1 MAHRKTVTQAA
12 VQPWIGEMGVMPK
25 LVSILSGAPET
36 RCPSI
41 GCRIEAGEAEPGA
54 RSASIVRMPRAKA
67 KSLDFESKSRLSHE
81 TGCGD
86 RI

>member
-54 RSASIVRMPRAKA
+54 RSASIVERADA
-67 KSLDFESKSRLSHE
+67 ARQSKKP
-81 TGCGD
+81 
-86 RI
+86 